1 MLLPL
6 FGASLADVIVKVV
19 ADVIATFVLIWQM
32 LCQLLLY
39 HWYIVAE
46 GIVVPVADVIATID
60 FDLADVIAKAD
71 VVARWLISKSKRQY
85 L

>member
-6 FGASLADVIVKVV
+6 FVASLADVIAKVV
-19 ADVIATFVLIWQM
+19 VDVIATFVLIWLM

-46 GIVVPVADVIATID
+46 GIVVPVADVIATIE
-60 FDLADVIAKAD
+60 FELADVIAKAD
-71 VVARWLISKSKRQY
+71 VVARWLIFATIMYS
-85 L
+85 